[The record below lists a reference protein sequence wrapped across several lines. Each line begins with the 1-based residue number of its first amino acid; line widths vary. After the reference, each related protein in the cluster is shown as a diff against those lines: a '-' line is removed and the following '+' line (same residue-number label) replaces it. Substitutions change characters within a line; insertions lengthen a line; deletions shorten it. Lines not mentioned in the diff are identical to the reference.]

1 MLSLLTSMSTPGDNV
16 GDFLANR
23 SNTSRKSAFLFS
35 FFFSGNLTCPIGFT
49 QMDSFCY
56 HYRLE
61 DATFDQHKNYCI
73 DKGGYM
79 VNIGTEVENF
89 YVAEALLGNE
99 NFYLSGLVIVV
110 ECPGCWE
117 P

>member
-1 MLSLLTSMSTPGDNV
+1 
-16 GDFLANR
+16 
-23 SNTSRKSAFLFS
+23 
-35 FFFSGNLTCPIGFT
+35 
-49 QMDSFCY
+49 
-56 HYRLE
+56 
-61 DATFDQHKNYCI
+61 
-73 DKGGYM
+73 M